1 LAKWI
6 QRRRFFKNQPIK
18 NLNIKI
24 VDIGGIVDPHW
35 FKLSLG
41 DR

>member
-24 VDIGGIVDPHW
+24 VDIGGIVDPHC
-35 FKLSLG
+35 LNL
-41 DR
+41 